1 MQWSVDCY
9 SSCCKTSVVH
19 HVVVMGPCCGGWAMS
34 CHIVRHKYTT
44 RHHVSRVPTF
54 DPPGVQDLA
63 TQYTYLIPETLQ
75 TSNVR
80 HLASILWVSNYLT
93 VALTLVS
100 AASECYCQQKNLQY
114 ITVALQLY
122 TPWGLLHMWEMQ
134 ISAAL
139 LAKQALETCRGM
151 TQAILVN
158 KAAQCRPSPAL
169 KWSV

>member
-54 DPPGVQDLA
+54 DPPGLQDLA

-80 HLASILWVSNYLT
+80 HMASILWVSNYLT

-100 AASECYCQQKNLQY
+100 AAVHVTVSKRTYSTSWLHFSCTPLGDCCTHVGDADISSTAGKTGIGNMHRNDTSHTSEQSSR
-114 ITVALQLY
+114 V
-122 TPWGLLHMWEMQ
+122 
-134 ISAAL
+134 
-139 LAKQALETCRGM
+139 
-151 TQAILVN
+151 
-158 KAAQCRPSPAL
+158 
-169 KWSV
+169 